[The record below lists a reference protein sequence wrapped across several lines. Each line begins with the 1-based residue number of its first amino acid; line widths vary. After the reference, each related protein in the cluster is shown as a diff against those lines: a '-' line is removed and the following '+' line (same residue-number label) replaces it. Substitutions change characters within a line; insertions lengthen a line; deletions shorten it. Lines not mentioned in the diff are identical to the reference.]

1 MLSLMLT
8 AREIPTEV
16 RTRQSWLL
24 SSLLL
29 NTVLQVLANVVR
41 RKKRG
46 EKLYFSC
53 LGITCELPKII

>member
-16 RTRQSWLL
+16 RTRQDWLL

-29 NTVLQVLANVVR
+29 NIVLEVLAHVVR

-46 EKLYFSC
+46 EKLYLSC
-53 LGITCELPKII
+53 LGIT